1 MIYFLKNINIEIR
14 NKWSLPSKNNMFYQN
29 GKSTRQILKLL
40 PYFIT
45 KILPSN

>member
-1 MIYFLKNINIEIR
+1 MIYFLKNINIETNGAYHQKIIC
-14 NKWSLPSKNNMFYQN
+14 YQN